1 MPRVKKSQFLCS
13 QCDKPTKVL
22 RTRSALSQKLV
33 RYREC
38 EEGHR
43 FSTKEI
49 LDDVANTSPDAIGTT
64 SFKFALREMLL
75 NLGIDVDLSSLTNPK
90 QDN

>member
-1 MPRVKKSQFLCS
+1 MPKVKKSQFLCS

-49 LDDVANTSPDAIGTT
+49 LDDVSNSTADAIGTT
-64 SFKFALREMLL
+64 NLRFALREMLE
-75 NLGIDVDLSSLTNPK
+75 NLGIKDDLPSIRNPK